1 MIGNRPLVFAC
12 GWGRTIWG
20 IKWFSGKTGEKLLQ
34 ETWGEGGGGELVVA
48 KRVQRRNCK
57 KLTAN

>member
-34 ETWGEGGGGELVVA
+34 ETWGGGGGELVVA

>member
-34 ETWGEGGGGELVVA
+34 ETWGGGGGKLVVA

>member
-34 ETWGEGGGGELVVA
+34 ETWGGGGGGNWSSLKEYKGGTV
-48 KRVQRRNCK
+48 KN
-57 KLTAN
+57 

>member
-1 MIGNRPLVFAC
+1 MIGNQPLVFAC

-34 ETWGEGGGGELVVA
+34 ETWGGGGGIG
-48 KRVQRRNCK
+48 RR
-57 KLTAN
+57 